1 MSNIH
6 PSAVVASTANIADDV
21 EVGPFAVIHEHVQ
34 IDAGCSIGA
43 HSVIHSHTR
52 MGKNNRIL
60 DHVVLGG
67 EPQDISYSN
76 EQTQLKIGNANII
89 REFVSIH
96 RSTNTE
102 QATTIGDGCYIMCNT
117 HIGHD
122 CQIADD
128 VILTSYV
135 GLSGHVHI
143 GKKAIVGGGAGVHQ
157 FVRIGAYSM
166 VGAFVPVGR
175 DVMPFTLLG
184 RNPVVHYRLNT
195 IGLKRSG
202 ITGDRYRA
210 LEKAYRLIR
219 SGKQNEVEATT
230 PELELLL
237 EWLNAPSKRGLHKFA
252 QA

>member
-1 MSNIH
+1 MIH
-6 PSAVVASTANIADDV
+6 PSSVVASTAKLAEDV
-21 EVGPFAVIHEHVQ
+21 QVGPFSIIHDHVQ
-34 IDAGCSIGA
+34 IGAGSLVGA
-43 HSVIHSHTR
+43 HSVIHPQTR
-52 MGKNNRIL
+52 IGQNNRIS

-67 EPQDISYSN
+67 EPQDISYKQES
-76 EQTQLKIGNANII
+76 TQLRIGDGNTI

-96 RSTNTE
+96 RSTNIDNPT
-102 QATTIGDGCYIMCNT
+102 AIGDDCYIMCNT

-122 CQIADD
+122 CQIGDE
-128 VILTSYV
+128 VILTSFV

-195 IGLKRSG
+195 IGLRRAG

-210 LEKAYRLIR
+210 LEQAYRLMR
-219 SGKQNEVEATT
+219 SGKQEDIQVNT
-230 PELELLL
+230 PELELLMD
-237 EWLNAPSKRGLHKFA
+237 WLQAPSKRGLHKFA
-252 QA
+252 QT

>member
-1 MSNIH
+1 MAKIH
-6 PSAVVASTANIADDV
+6 SSAVIASTVNIADDV
-21 EVGPFAVIHEHVQ
+21 EVGPYSIIHDHVT
-34 IDAGCSIGA
+34 IDKGCSIGA
-43 HSVIHSHTR
+43 HTIVHSFTSI
-52 MGKNNRIL
+52 GENNRIF

-76 EQTQLKIGNANII
+76 DQTHLEIGSNNTI

-96 RSTNTE
+96 RSTNTK
-102 QATTIGDGCYIMCNT
+102 QATTLGDGCYIMCNT

-122 CQIADD
+122 CQIGDE

-143 GKKAIVGGGAGVHQ
+143 GKKAIVGGSAGVHQ
-157 FVRIGAYSM
+157 FVRIGAYAM

-195 IGLKRSG
+195 IGLRRAG
-202 ITGDRYRA
+202 ITGDRYRE
-210 LEKAYRLIR
+210 LEKAYRLMR
-219 SGKQNEVEATT
+219 SGNQDEIETTT
-230 PELELLL
+230 PELKLLM

>member
-1 MSNIH
+1 MANIH
-6 PSAVVASTANIADDV
+6 PSAIIASTANLADDV
-21 EVGPFAVIHEHVQ
+21 EVGPFSVIHDHVE
-34 IDAGCSIGA
+34 IEAGCSIGA
-43 HSVIHSHTR
+43 HSIIHSYTQ
-52 MGKNNRIL
+52 MGENNQIK

-67 EPQDISYSN
+67 DPQDISYSN
-76 EQTQLKIGNANII
+76 QQTHLIIGSGNIF

-122 CQIADD
+122 CQIGDE
-128 VILTSYV
+128 VILTSYA
-135 GLSGHVHI
+135 GLSGHVHV

-210 LEKAYRLIR
+210 LEQAYRLMR
-219 SGKQNEVEATT
+219 SGKQEEIEATT
-230 PELELLL
+230 PELELLID
-237 EWLNAPSKRGLHKFA
+237 WLRAPSKRGLHKFA